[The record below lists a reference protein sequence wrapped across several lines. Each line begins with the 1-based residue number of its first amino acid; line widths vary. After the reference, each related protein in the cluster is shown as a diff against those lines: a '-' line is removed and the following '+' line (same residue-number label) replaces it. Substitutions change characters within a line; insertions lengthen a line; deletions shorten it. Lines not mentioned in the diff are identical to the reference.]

1 MGVWRREDDEMT
13 NGRALGT
20 KPANRV
26 SQWRESVCRQL
37 IGVEVETGPSEDFA
51 GRFANCTI
59 GRSNLAEV
67 TATPMAVFRTNDL
80 IARDTEPFHLI
91 NLVVQGR
98 ARAVQGRNDH
108 VVGIGDLFIQ
118 SADQPYSLDLDLPFR
133 IVTLRV
139 PTALLSQYVF
149 LSDAIYSVPLALGGK
164 TASIAASVLRSLKEN
179 VREISREDAELAV
192 GAVLRMTAAAAASLA
207 PPSRAPSH
215 ASFGRISKLIDQNL
229 QRPDLTPAL
238 VAKLAGVSSRQL
250 NRAFENEGEKVSRV
264 ILRRRLERCRLDLLS
279 RACAGRTVGDIAF
292 FWGFNNLSHFSESF
306 RRTYGI
312 APSALRRVRFQ
323 ES

>member
-1 MGVWRREDDEMT
+1 
-13 NGRALGT
+13 
-20 KPANRV
+20 
-26 SQWRESVCRQL
+26 
-37 IGVEVETGPSEDFA
+37 VEVETGRAEEFA

-80 IARDTEPFHLI
+80 IARDTESFHLI
-91 NLVVQGR
+91 NLVAQGR
-98 ARAVQGRNDH
+98 ARAIQGRNEH

-118 SADQPYSLDLDLPFR
+118 SAAQPYSLDLDLPFR

-149 LSDAIYSVPLALGGK
+149 LTDAIYSVPLALGGK
-164 TASIAASVLRSLKEN
+164 TASIAASVLHSLKDN

-215 ASFGRISKLIDQNL
+215 ASFGRISRLIDQNL

-250 NRAFENEGEKVSRV
+250 NRAFEKEGEKVSRV

-279 RACAGRTVGDIAF
+279 RVCAGRTVGDIAF

-306 RRTYGI
+306 RATYGI